1 MRHLLLLALTFI
13 LMAATAQAASVGLDF
28 NDNSFEARGSYDINQ
43 DQNGRA
49 VIDGRFLY
57 NDDKDSRLG
66 SAGLR
71 VMTEPMTLPGF
82 SVGAGIKGYLGRTH
96 HGDDLGNIG
105 VGANVEFTPPALYGV
120 GFGGKLYYAP
130 KIFSFYDSDGL
141 WEANL
146 RTFYNFSPALQVYL
160 GYQKVRGKF
169 DNAPD
174 QNLDS
179 DLRLGLN
186 LSF

>member
-1 MRHLLLLALTFI
+1 MRRTVLLTLALS
-13 LMAATAQAASVGLDF
+13 LVASAALAASVGLDF
-28 NDNSFEARGSYDINQ
+28 NDDSFEARAGFDVNRDEY
-43 DQNGRA
+43 GRA
-49 VIDGRFLY
+49 ILDGRFLF

-71 VMTEPMTLPGF
+71 VMTSPQALPGL
-82 SVGAGIKGYLGRTH
+82 SVGAGFAGYLGRTH

-105 VGANVEFTPPALYGV
+105 VGADIDFAPPALYG
-120 GFGGKLYYAP
+120 GGIGGKFYYAP
-130 KIFSFYDSDGL
+130 TIFSFNDSDGL
-141 WEANL
+141 WEFNL
-146 RTFYNFSPALQVYL
+146 RGYYNFSPALQMYV
-160 GYQKVRGKF
+160 GFQKIRGEF
-169 DNAPD
+169 ERAPD